1 MKGWGERREG
11 EVRGGGEGQSGKERG
26 AWSKD
31 GSGGMR
37 GEGCRAEWELRGE
50 GGWHGGGKSPS
61 PSPPTCAQVIRP
73 M

>member
-11 EVRGGGEGQSGKERG
+11 EVRGEGEGQRGKERG
-26 AWSKD
+26 AWNKD

-37 GEGCRAEWELRGE
+37 SEGWRAEWELRESGIR
-50 GGWHGGGKSPS
+50 GGKSLIT

>member
-37 GEGCRAEWELRGE
+37 SEGWRAEWELRGE
-50 GGWHGGGKSPS
+50 GEWHKRWKIPNH
-61 PSPPTCAQVIRP
+61 PIPTHLCSSN
-73 M
+73 